1 MLPEFSKYEVK
12 NSWQRAYLDS
22 FIEKGWPSSKN
33 EEWKFTSLSG
43 LFEKPFLLASKPK
56 GDTRVNNGII
66 GEEVHRI
73 VFRNGIFDTRLSD
86 DRSSYVIVTNLFD
99 DDGKY
104 FSNYTNGFKYHSFTI
119 QDYLEKSKDDDYYN
133 IPFRCDNMTIIRIT

>member
-1 MLPEFSKYEVK
+1 MLTESITLKTRDNESDKPIYLCDWNDGEIVQIHSKET
-12 NSWQRAYLDS
+12 L
-22 FIEKGWPSSKN
+22 EKEYK
-33 EEWKFTSLSG
+33 E
-43 LFEKPFLLASKPK
+43 
-56 GDTRVNNGII
+56 
-66 GEEVHRI
+66 
-73 VFRNGIFDTRLSD
+73 
-86 DRSSYVIVTNLFD
+86 TNLFD